1 MLISDFEAERMCG
14 MKSHVRTDFIYMIIC
29 GSTDLSYPFNLKI
42 LVRDLRRWIYQMK
55 AERLCGNS

>member
-14 MKSHVRTDFIYMIIC
+14 MKSHAGTDFIYMIIC
-29 GSTDLSYPFNLKI
+29 GSTDLSYPFVLKI
-42 LVRDLRRWIYQMK
+42 LVRDLRRWMYQMK